1 MSFPDDFETLWLAER
16 TGLEKFEAYKWRILF
31 GSKYEDSREVVLRVV
46 NTYLS
51 ADVPRA
57 YVHAVT
63 SFDREVCHPVE
74 HSESIVE
81 MYGAGIVPLYLAHA
95 RNLHPR
101 TVIRLAKAGV
111 PYEMIEHGTRASD
124 FASVLIMLHR
134 AGVPSE
140 YAKPLFS
147 VGYTMENAIG
157 AWQAG
162 IPLEFAMEVDGGL
175 GQSAG
180 AEA

>member
-1 MSFPDDFETLWLAER
+1 MSFPDDFETLWLAEH

-31 GSKYEDSREVVLRVV
+31 GPEYKDNREFMLRIVRA
-46 NTYLS
+46 YLS
-51 ADVPRA
+51 AGVPLG

-63 SFDREVCHPVE
+63 SLNSEFCYPIK
-74 HSESIVE
+74 HSEYIVE
-81 MYGAGIVPLYLAHA
+81 LYGAGIVPLYLAHA
-95 RNLHPR
+95 RSLHPR

-111 PYEMIEHGTRASD
+111 PYEMVEHGTRASD
-124 FASVLIMLHR
+124 FASVLIVLHR
-134 AGVPSE
+134 TGVPSE